1 MQPVRARV
9 LGEEGSHVRR
19 APARAPGVAMRK
31 WGRFDASRIRD
42 FGFGIRQVIELRER
56 EIHRAPRSETLLGL
70 SEY

>member
-31 WGRFDASRIRD
+31 CGRFDASRIRD
-42 FGFGIRQVIELRER
+42 FGFGIRQVIELRSEKFIER
-56 EIHRAPRSETLLGL
+56 RVLRLLL
-70 SEY
+70 DLRDY